1 MTKGTCI
8 IFTGPSLSFEEVKR
22 YDPDIECHPPVS
34 RGEVKSAVELGIKI
48 IGIIDGIFYNKA
60 AVSHREILDALQSG
74 VVVVGGSSMGALRAY
89 ELDKFGMIGI
99 GKIYSCYKKGVIE
112 ADDEV
117 AIAFNPITYEA
128 VSVPLVNI
136 RQALKALVET
146 KILNVKQRDKILKI
160 AQNLFYPDRRFE
172 TILENARRQKVIC
185 AEDAERI
192 ETFIKASDIDLKKQD
207 AVEVVKEIIRI
218 KGNKNMRPQLVKSG
232 LDC

>member
-1 MTKGTCI
+1 MTNGKCV

-34 RGEVKSAVELGIKI
+34 RGEVKKVVELGIKL
-48 IGIIDGIFYNKA
+48 IGIIDGVFYNKA
-60 AVSHREILDALQSG
+60 AVSHREILDALKSG

-99 GKIYSCYKKGVIE
+99 GKIYSCYKKGAIE

-117 AIAFNPITYEA
+117 AIAFNPVTYEA

-136 RQALKALVET
+136 REALRVLEET
-146 KILNVKQRDKILKI
+146 KILSVKQKDKILKI

-172 TILENARRQKVIC
+172 TILENALREKVIYK
-185 AEDAERI
+185 EDVEKI
-192 ETFIKASDIDLKKQD
+192 ETCIKASDIDLKKQD
-207 AVEVVKEIIRI
+207 AVEVVKELIRI
-218 KGNKNMRPQLVKSG
+218 KQTVSA
-232 LDC
+232 